1 METGSPSGLPSE
13 RSQPSSR
20 RAETTAIDGGCMKF
34 LQAALTGMLLGGLH
48 ALMAVGLSLSWG
60 LLRIINLTH
69 FGLILVGAY
78 LTFQIASSW
87 HIDPI
92 ATLVVTVPVL
102 FAAGAVLQW
111 GFDRLAVT
119 ELNSL
124 LLSFGLLVI
133 IVQAVSNLWTAD
145 FQQMTT
151 DVNRYATGS
160 LSVGRLVFPS
170 TTLLAFSLV
179 LIAGGHQALQRT
191 FLGRALRAFA
201 MDRTVAA
208 AFGIDHRRI
217 SIVLAGIAGGS
228 AAVAGML
235 FALSTAL
242 TPFTAFEW
250 FGIVFAVVILGG
262 IGNVV
267 GTLVAGL
274 LVGTLSS
281 LASVIHSPAT
291 EPFVVFSLIV
301 IALLARPQGLFAR
314 ASGH

>member
-1 METGSPSGLPSE
+1 
-13 RSQPSSR
+13 
-20 RAETTAIDGGCMKF
+20 MKF

-60 LLRIINLTH
+60 VLRIINLAH
-69 FGLILVGAY
+69 FGLILIGGY

-87 HIDPI
+87 HVDPI
-92 ATLVVTVPVL
+92 VTLVISVPVL
-102 FAAGAVLQW
+102 FAAGALLQW

-133 IVQAVSNLWTAD
+133 LVQAVSNVWTAD
-145 FQQMTT
+145 FRQIAI
-151 DVNRYATGS
+151 DANPYATGS
-160 LSVGRLVFPS
+160 VSLGRLVFPS
-170 TTLLAFSLV
+170 ST
-179 LIAGGHQALQRT
+179 LIAFALSIVIIGGAHLALQRT
-191 FLGRALRAFA
+191 FIGRALRAFA
-201 MDRTVAA
+201 KDRTVAA

-217 SIVLAGIAGGS
+217 SIVLAGVAGGS

-235 FALSTAL
+235 FAMSTAL
-242 TPFTAFEW
+242 TPFVAFEW

-267 GTLVAGL
+267 GTLAAGL
-274 LVGTLSS
+274 LVGALSS

-291 EPFVVFSLIV
+291 EPFVVISLIV
-301 IALLARPQGLFAR
+301 VALHVRPQGLFAR
-314 ASGH
+314 AGGS

>member
-1 METGSPSGLPSE
+1 
-13 RSQPSSR
+13 
-20 RAETTAIDGGCMKF
+20 MKF

-48 ALMAVGLSLSWG
+48 ALMAAGLSLSWG
-60 LLRIINLTH
+60 VLRIINLAH
-69 FGLILVGAY
+69 FGLILIGAY

-92 ATLVVTVPVL
+92 LTLVVTVPVL
-102 FAAGAVLQW
+102 FAAGALLQW

-170 TTLLAFSLV
+170 STLLAFALSVV

-242 TPFTAFEW
+242 TPVAAFEW

-267 GTLVAGL
+267 GTLLAGL
-274 LVGTLSS
+274 LVGALSS

-301 IALLARPQGLFAR
+301 VALLVRPQGLFAR
-314 ASGH
+314 AGGP

>member
-1 METGSPSGLPSE
+1 MT
-13 RSQPSSR
+13 
-20 RAETTAIDGGCMKF
+20 F

-48 ALMAVGLSLSWG
+48 ALMAAGLSLSWG
-60 LLRIINLTH
+60 VLRIINLTH
-69 FGLILVGAY
+69 FGLVLLGAY
-78 LTFQIASSW
+78 LTFQFASSW

-92 ATLVVTVPVL
+92 VTLVVTIPIL
-102 FAAGAVLQW
+102 FAAGALLQW
-111 GFDRLAVT
+111 SFDRLAVT

-124 LLSFGLLVI
+124 LLSFGLLI
-133 IVQAVSNLWTAD
+133 MMVQAVSKIWTAD
-145 FQQMTT
+145 FQQMTI
-151 DVNRYATGS
+151 DVNPYATGS

-170 TTLLAFSLV
+170 TTLIAFALSV
-179 LIAGGHQALQRT
+179 LIIGAGHQALQRT
-191 FLGRALRAFA
+191 FIGRALRAFA

-262 IGNVV
+262 IGNLV
-267 GTLVAGL
+267 GTLLAGL
-274 LVGTLSS
+274 LVGALSS

-301 IALLARPQGLFAR
+301 VALLVRPQGLFAR
-314 ASGH
+314 AGGH

>member
-1 METGSPSGLPSE
+1 
-13 RSQPSSR
+13 
-20 RAETTAIDGGCMKF
+20 MKF

-60 LLRIINLTH
+60 VLRIINLTH
-69 FGLILVGAY
+69 FGLVLIGAY
-78 LTFQIASSW
+78 LTFQIASTW
-87 HIDPI
+87 HLDPI
-92 ATLVVTVPVL
+92 ITLVVTIPLL

-124 LLSFGLLVI
+124 LLSFGLLI
-133 IVQAVSNLWTAD
+133 IMVQAVSKIWTAD
-145 FQQMTT
+145 FQQMTI
-151 DVNRYATGS
+151 DVNPYATGS
-160 LSVGRLVFPS
+160 VSVGRLVFP
-170 TTLLAFSLV
+170 TTA
-179 LIAGGHQALQRT
+179 LIAFGLSVVIIGAGHQALQRT
-191 FLGRALRAFA
+191 FIGRALRAFA

-217 SIVLAGIAGGS
+217 AILLAGIAGGS

-262 IGNVV
+262 IGNIV
-267 GTLVAGL
+267 GTLLAGL

-281 LASVIHSPAT
+281 LAAVIHSPAT

-301 IALLARPQGLFAR
+301 VALLVRPHGLFAR
-314 ASGH
+314 AGGH

>member
-1 METGSPSGLPSE
+1 
-13 RSQPSSR
+13 
-20 RAETTAIDGGCMKF
+20 MKF

-48 ALMAVGLSLSWG
+48 ALMAAGLSLSWG
-60 LLRIINLTH
+60 VLRIINLAH
-69 FGLILVGAY
+69 FGLILIGAY

-92 ATLVVTVPVL
+92 LTLAVTVPVL
-102 FAAGAVLQW
+102 FAAGAFLQW
-111 GFDRLAVT
+111 GFDQLKVT

-133 IVQAVSNLWTAD
+133 LVQAVSKIWTAD
-145 FQQMTT
+145 FQQMAI
-151 DVNRYATGS
+151 DVNPYATSS

-170 TTLLAFSLV
+170 TTLIAFV
-179 LIAGGHQALQRT
+179 LSVLLIGAGHQALQRT
-191 FLGRALRAFA
+191 FIGRALRAFA

-217 SIVLAGIAGGS
+217 SILLAGVAGGS

-242 TPFTAFEW
+242 TPVAAFEW

-262 IGNVV
+262 IGNIV
-267 GTLVAGL
+267 GTLLAGL
-274 LVGTLSS
+274 LVGALSS

-301 IALLARPQGLFAR
+301 VALLVRPQGLFAR
-314 ASGH
+314 AGGH

>member
-1 METGSPSGLPSE
+1 
-13 RSQPSSR
+13 
-20 RAETTAIDGGCMKF
+20 MKF

-60 LLRIINLTH
+60 VLRVINLAH
-69 FGLILVGAY
+69 FGLILLGAY

-92 ATLVVTVPVL
+92 ATLVITVPVL
-102 FAAGAVLQW
+102 FAAGALLQW

-133 IVQAVSNLWTAD
+133 LVQAVSNVWTAD
-145 FQQMTT
+145 FRQIATE
-151 DVNRYATGS
+151 VNPYATSS

-170 TTLLAFSLV
+170 TTLIAFALSVV
-179 LIAGGHQALQRT
+179 LIGGAHQALQRT
-191 FLGRALRAFA
+191 FIGRALRAFA

-217 SIVLAGIAGGS
+217 SIVLAGVAGGS

-242 TPFTAFEW
+242 TPFVAFEW

-267 GTLVAGL
+267 GTLLAGL
-274 LVGTLSS
+274 LVGALSS
-281 LASVIHSPAT
+281 LASVVHSPAT

-301 IALLARPQGLFAR
+301 VALLVRPQGLFAR
-314 ASGH
+314 AGGA

>member
-1 METGSPSGLPSE
+1 
-13 RSQPSSR
+13 
-20 RAETTAIDGGCMKF
+20 MKF

-48 ALMAVGLSLSWG
+48 ALMAAGLSLSWG
-60 LLRIINLTH
+60 VLRIINLTH
-69 FGLILVGAY
+69 FGFILVGAY

-92 ATLVVTVPVL
+92 LTVVVTVPVL
-102 FAAGAVLQW
+102 FTAGALLQW
-111 GFDRLAVT
+111 GFDHLAVT

-133 IVQAVSNLWTAD
+133 VVQVVSNLWTAD
-145 FQQMTT
+145 FQQMAT
-151 DVNRYATGS
+151 DVNPYATSS

-170 TTLLAFSLV
+170 TTLIAFAFSV
-179 LIAGGHQALQRT
+179 VIIGAGHQALQRT
-191 FLGRALRAFA
+191 FIGRALRAFA

-217 SIVLAGIAGGS
+217 SMVLAGIAGGS

-262 IGNVV
+262 IGDVV
-267 GTLVAGL
+267 GTLLAGL
-274 LVGTLSS
+274 LVGALSS

-301 IALLARPQGLFAR
+301 VALLVRPHGLFAR
-314 ASGH
+314 RSGP

>member
-1 METGSPSGLPSE
+1 M
-13 RSQPSSR
+13 R
-20 RAETTAIDGGCMKF
+20 F

-48 ALMAVGLSLSWG
+48 ALMAAGLSLSWG
-60 LLRIINLTH
+60 VLRIINLTH

-92 ATLVVTVPVL
+92 LTLVVTVPVL
-102 FAAGAVLQW
+102 FAAGAFLQW

-124 LLSFGLLVI
+124 LFSFGLLVI
-133 IVQAVSNLWTAD
+133 MVQAVSKIWTAD

-151 DVNRYATGS
+151 DVNPYAISS
-160 LSVGRLVFPS
+160 LSVGLLVFPS
-170 TTLLAFSLV
+170 TTLIAFAISV
-179 LIAGGHQALQRT
+179 LIIGVGHLALQRT
-191 FLGRALRAFA
+191 FIGRALRAFA

-208 AFGIDHRRI
+208 AFGIDHRRV
-217 SIVLAGIAGGS
+217 SILLAGIAGGS

-262 IGNVV
+262 LGNLV
-267 GTLVAGL
+267 GTLLAGL
-274 LVGTLSS
+274 LVGALSS
-281 LASVIHSPAT
+281 LASIVHSPAT

-301 IALLARPQGLFAR
+301 VALLVRPQGLFAR
-314 ASGH
+314 AGGH

>member
-1 METGSPSGLPSE
+1 MT
-13 RSQPSSR
+13 
-20 RAETTAIDGGCMKF
+20 F

-48 ALMAVGLSLSWG
+48 ALMAAGLSLSWG
-60 LLRIINLTH
+60 VLRIINLAH
-69 FGLILVGAY
+69 FGFILVGAY

-92 ATLVVTVPVL
+92 LTLAVTVPVL

-133 IVQAVSNLWTAD
+133 LVQAVSNIWTAD
-145 FQQMTT
+145 FQQMAT

-160 LSVGRLVFPS
+160 VAVGRLVFPS
-170 TTLLAFSLV
+170 TTLIAFALSVV
-179 LIAGGHQALQRT
+179 LIGGGHQALQRT
-191 FLGRALRAFA
+191 FIGRALRAFA

-217 SIVLAGIAGGS
+217 SMLLAGVAGGS

-262 IGNVV
+262 IGNIV
-267 GTLVAGL
+267 GTLLAGV
-274 LVGTLSS
+274 LVGALSS

-301 IALLARPQGLFAR
+301 VALLVRPQGLLAR
-314 ASGH
+314 AGER

>member
-1 METGSPSGLPSE
+1 
-13 RSQPSSR
+13 
-20 RAETTAIDGGCMKF
+20 MKF

-48 ALMAVGLSLSWG
+48 ALMAAGLSLSWG
-60 LLRIINLTH
+60 VLRIINLTH
-69 FGLILVGAY
+69 FGLVLLGAY
-78 LTFQIASSW
+78 LTFQFASSW

-92 ATLVVTVPVL
+92 VTLVVTIPIL
-102 FAAGAVLQW
+102 FTAGALLQW
-111 GFDRLAVT
+111 SFDRLAVT

-124 LLSFGLLVI
+124 LLSFGLLI
-133 IVQAVSNLWTAD
+133 MMVQAVSKIWTAD
-145 FQQMTT
+145 FQQMTI
-151 DVNRYATGS
+151 DVNPYATGS

-170 TTLLAFSLV
+170 TTLIAFALSV
-179 LIAGGHQALQRT
+179 LIIGAGHQALQRT
-191 FLGRALRAFA
+191 FIGRALRAFA

-262 IGNVV
+262 IGQVV
-267 GTLVAGL
+267 GTFAAGVA
-274 LVGTLSS
+274 VGVVSAVVS
-281 LASVIHSPAT
+281 AAWSPAT
-291 EPFVVFSLIV
+291 APIVLFSAIV
-301 IALLARPQGLFAR
+301 LALVLRPQGLFTLRSVVGAGR
-314 ASGH
+314 